1 MTGDGTLKTDM
12 DITMVLTAWEHHG
25 TGADTTVRSGVHTGI
40 PGATVH
46 GDTVI
51 LTHGITEDS
60 TTLGI
65 TEDFMTRGTAAVTG
79 ADIGADIGDGMTRG
93 IIIITITDG
102 MTLITTDLL
111 I

>member
-1 MTGDGTLKTDM
+1 
-12 DITMVLTAWEHHG
+12 MVLTVWEHHG

-40 PGATVH
+40 PGVTVH

-65 TEDFMTRGTAAVTG
+65 TEDFMTRGTTAVTAAVTG
-79 ADIGADIGDGMTRG
+79 AVTGADIGDGMTRG
-93 IIIITITDG
+93 IIIITITVG

>member
-1 MTGDGTLKTDM
+1 
-12 DITMVLTAWEHHG
+12 MVLTVWEHHG

-46 GDTVI
+46 GDITDI
-51 LTHGITEDS
+51 TIHGTAADS
-60 TTLGI
+60 IILGI

-79 ADIGADIGDGMTRG
+79 AVTTAVTGADIGDGMTRG

>member
-1 MTGDGTLKTDM
+1 M
-12 DITMVLTAWEHHG
+12 DITMVLTVWEHHG
-25 TGADTTVRSGVHTGI
+25 TGADTIVRSGVHTGI

-46 GDTVI
+46 GDITDI
-51 LTHGITEDS
+51 TIHGTAEDS

-65 TEDFMTRGTAAVTG
+65 TEDFMTRGTTAVTT
-79 ADIGADIGDGMTRG
+79 AVTGADIGDGMTRG

>member
-1 MTGDGTLKTDM
+1 
-12 DITMVLTAWEHHG
+12 MVLTVWEHHG

-46 GDTVI
+46 GDITDI
-51 LTHGITEDS
+51 TIHGTAADS
-60 TTLGI
+60 IILGI

-79 ADIGADIGDGMTRG
+79 ADIGDGMTRG
-93 IIIITITDG
+93 TIIITITDG

>member
-1 MTGDGTLKTDM
+1 
-12 DITMVLTAWEHHG
+12 MVLTVWEHHG
-25 TGADTTVRSGVHTGI
+25 TGADTIVRSGVHTGI

-46 GDTVI
+46 GDITDI
-51 LTHGITEDS
+51 TIHG
-60 TTLGI
+60 
-65 TEDFMTRGTAAVTG
+65 TG

>member
-1 MTGDGTLKTDM
+1 
-12 DITMVLTAWEHHG
+12 MVLTVWEHHG

-46 GDTVI
+46 GDITDI
-51 LTHGITEDS
+51 TIHGTAADS

-65 TEDFMTRGTAAVTG
+65 TEDFMTRGTTAVT
-79 ADIGADIGDGMTRG
+79 GADIGDGMTRG